1 MSIEAIVVR
10 LDRRNRRLTWFCGV
24 LLTGWL
30 LTISS
35 LGLQAQ
41 AADPQV
47 QTGAVS
53 PGTAGFLRVRGIV
66 VVDEKGTERI
76 WIGAPVPDPLIMGK
90 RHPRGGKAHGIVL
103 CDEEGNERSGYV
115 TMDGYPNVM
124 LTLDGM
130 DQQHVLFLN
139 EPQGTPSLTMW
150 KGDHRLQ
157 LGVSESAPWL
167 KVFKKDKLIWNQDW
181 TGKSSV
187 VTQADGGQK

>member
-1 MSIEAIVVR
+1 MSPDELLLC
-10 LDRRNRRLTWFCGV
+10 LDRRNRRLTFFCAL
-24 LLTGWL
+24 LLTIWL
-30 LTISS
+30 LTMSS
-35 LGLQAQ
+35 MGYRALASGAQ
-41 AADPQV
+41 AK
-47 QTGAVS
+47 GAKS
-53 PGTAGFLRVRGIV
+53 PGTSEFLRVRGIV
-66 VVDEKGTERI
+66 VVDEKGTERV

-90 RHPRGGKAHGIVL
+90 RHPRGGKASGIVM

-150 KGDHRLQ
+150 KGDSRLQ
-157 LGVSESAPWL
+157 LGVSSEAPWL

-181 TGKSSV
+181 TGKPSAV
-187 VTQADGGQK
+187 QPPGGEK